1 MFGEPRLDFRRF
13 DAKAPHLHL
22 PVGTPDDFDRAI
34 QPIAPLVAGA
44 IDAVFG
50 TRGPERIW
58 SKAFLRQRFVS
69 KIAARQAGSAHY
81 DFAALPDAC
90 LLPGTVQD
98 QQLHGVNAPAN
109 RDHLQRSRVRLPSFD
124 LMPAHGLRRLGGA
137 VEIHAA
143 H

>member
-34 QPIAPLVAGA
+34 QPIAALIAGA
-44 IDAVFG
+44 VDAVAVAAG
-50 TRGPERIW
+50 TEWIW
-58 SKAFLRQRFVS
+58 GKALPCQRLVS
-69 KIAARQAGSAHY
+69 EIAARQAGSAHH

-90 LLPGTVQD
+90 LLPGTVQH

-109 RDHLQRSRVRLPSFD
+109 RDHLQRSRIRLPSFD